1 MSRKLSVGALALLAG
16 LAVPAAGSAQVSGF
30 SFGVGGLF
38 DGVSFGFGVSAYD
51 GYSDGYY
58 DDGYYGDPYASSAWC
73 SYGPVPPYGYGSG
86 FGYMGGWGP
95 TPYWGPGV
103 LNSGWYNDC
112 ILGGSPH
119 AYHAFH
125 AQLLFWQHRN
135 SWRQRW
141 YQAIRVQPLWDP
153 WGPFYGYDPWGPVG
167 YYGPTSVVVVNN
179 NGGARYGW
187 SGQRYASPFYRG
199 TDYKEAARDGG
210 GQSAIPRGRGVAS
223 PAPRTGAGAPSDPGD
238 IRRGAPTSMA
248 RPDRPTAIGSP
259 AARRDAPTAVPTRP
273 TTRTGSPGASRSAP
287 ATVRLRPS
295 DAAREGS
302 GTPGRARPTVTR
314 ATPPQRPSTARRPS
328 SLLRGDDRPETRAPD
343 RGAAAPARPSL
354 GVRGSTT
361 APRRPSTA
369 TPTRPTQRT
378 NGPTETRRRPVIR
391 PPSGGTPAT
400 AGPTRRPTSGNP
412 VIRRPTTTR
421 PTARPTQRSGGTS
434 KPVIR
439 SKPVKRTG
447 GGGSAV
453 KRPPARSGGGG
464 SATTTRRPTVRKPV
478 GGGA

>member
-1 MSRKLSVGALALLAG
+1 VSRKLSVGALALLAG
-16 LAVPAAGSAQVSGF
+16 LAVPATSSAQVSGF

-58 DDGYYGDPYASSAWC
+58 DNGYYDDGYGDPYASSAWC
-73 SYGPVPPYGYGSG
+73 SYGPVPPFGYG
-86 FGYMGGWGP
+86 FGYSGAWGAV
-95 TPYWGPGV
+95 PYWGPGV

-112 ILGGSPH
+112 VLGGSPH

-135 SWRQRW
+135 RWRQRW
-141 YQAIRVQPLWDP
+141 YQAIRVQPVWDP
-153 WGPFYGYDPWGPVG
+153 WNSFYGYNPWGPIG

-179 NGGARYGW
+179 NGGNRYGW
-187 SGQRYASPFYRG
+187 SGQRYVSPFYRG

-223 PAPRTGAGAPSDPGD
+223 PAPRTGADAPTDPGN
-238 IRRGAPTSMA
+238 IRRGAPTNMA
-248 RPDRPTAIGSP
+248 RPDRPTALGSP
-259 AARRDAPTAVPTRP
+259 AARRDAPRAVPTRP
-273 TTRTGSPGASRSAP
+273 TTRTGRPGASRSAP

-295 DAAREGS
+295 DAARGGS
-302 GTPGRARPTVTR
+302 GTVGRARPTVTR
-314 ATPPQRPSTARRPS
+314 AAPPRRPT

-343 RGAAAPARPSL
+343 RGAAAGAAAPTRPSL

-361 APRRPSTA
+361 TPRRPSTA

-378 NGPTETRRRPVIR
+378 GSPTETRRRPVIR
-391 PPSGGTPAT
+391 PPSAGTPTT
-400 AGPTRRPTSGNP
+400 AGPTRRPTSGKP
-412 VIRRPTTTR
+412 VIRRPT
-421 PTARPTQRSGGTS
+421 QRTGGTS
-434 KPVIR
+434 RPVTRSKPVTR
-439 SKPVKRTG
+439 STPVKRTG
-447 GGGSAV
+447 GGGSQV

-464 SATTTRRPTVRKPV
+464 SATTTRKPTVRKRA